1 MKDLK
6 EVYNRLK
13 LKKAE
18 RKDLRT
24 SFQDELKNNKR
35 YQELLEQILALKIE
49 KKAIENEVLSRELDK
64 AKLEE
69 LNLDIKTDA
78 EMLTDITLNMFLAQE
93 PVEILDE
100 VNNKWTPVFAVRF
113 RKG

>member
-1 MKDLK
+1 MKDLT

-13 LKKAE
+13 LKKAQ

-24 SFQDELKNNKR
+24 SFQDELKNNAK
-35 YQELLEQILALKIE
+35 YQEILEKINELKLE
-49 KKAIENEVLSRELDK
+49 KKSIENEILSREIDR

-69 LNLDIKTDA
+69 LSLDIKTDT
-78 EMLTDITLNMFLAQE
+78 EMLTDIALNMFLAQE
-93 PVEILDE
+93 PVEIVDE
-100 VNNKWTPVFAVRF
+100 VNVKWMPVFTVRF

>member
-1 MKDLK
+1 MKDLT

-13 LKKAE
+13 MKKAE

-24 SFQDELKNNKR
+24 SIQDELKNDKR
-35 YQELLEQILALKIE
+35 YQDLIEKINELKIE
-49 KKAIENEVLSRELDK
+49 KKSIENEIMSRELDR

-69 LNLDIKTDA
+69 LNLDIKTDV

-93 PVEILDE
+93 PVEIVDE

>member
-1 MKDLK
+1 MKDLT

-13 LKKAE
+13 MKKAE

-24 SFQDELKNNKR
+24 SFQDELKNHAK
-35 YQELLEQILALKIE
+35 YQELVDKLAELRQE
-49 KKAIENEVLSRELDK
+49 KKSIENEILSREMDK

-69 LNLDIKTDA
+69 LNLDIKTDN

-93 PVEILDE
+93 PVEIIDE

>member
-1 MKDLK
+1 MKDLT

-13 LKKAE
+13 LKKAA
-18 RKDLRT
+18 RRDLKT
-24 SFQDELKNNKR
+24 SFQDELKNHAK
-35 YQELLEQILALKIE
+35 YQELADKLAELRQE
-49 KKAIENEVLSRELDK
+49 KKSIENEILSRDMDR

-69 LNLDIKTDA
+69 LTLDIKTDT

-93 PVEILDE
+93 PVEIVDE
-100 VNNKWTPVFAVRF
+100 MNAKWTPTFTVRF

>member
-1 MKDLK
+1 MKDLTD
-6 EVYNRLK
+6 VYNRLK

-24 SFQDELKNNKR
+24 SFQDELKNNAK
-35 YQELLEQILALKIE
+35 YQELTEKLAELRQE
-49 KKAIENEVLSRELDK
+49 KKSIENEILSRELDR

-69 LNLDIKTDA
+69 LSLDIKTDT
-78 EMLTDITLNMFLAQE
+78 EMLTDIALNMFLAQE
-93 PVEILDE
+93 PVEIVDD
-100 VNNKWTPVFAVRF
+100 VNVKWTPVFTVRF